1 MTTLKMTVNTYNRK
15 SRINPEIYG
24 SFSEHLG
31 RCIYE
36 GIYVGENSKIPNT
49 NGIRN
54 DVVAA
59 LKAIKLPVL
68 RWPGGCFADEY
79 HWKDGIGDRAKRK
92 KMVNSH
98 WGGLVEDNSFGTH
111 EFFELCEQ
119 VGCEPYITGN
129 LGSGT
134 VAEMSEWI
142 EYITFDGLSPMA
154 LERRKNGREDP
165 WKLRYFGVGN
175 ENWGCG
181 GNMRP
186 EFYADQYRRYATY
199 CREYSGNR
207 LYKVACGPDTAD
219 YDWTDKIMANIK
231 KDMSAISL
239 HCYSW
244 FSEKRAC
251 ELTLENCVNLIAKS
265 RNMEKLIK
273 GHKEIMAKYDPEHK
287 VRIAVDEWGTWYKTE
302 EGTNP
307 RFLYQQSTMCDAMV
321 AAGTLDIF
329 NRNSDIVSMA
339 NIAQTVNVLQA
350 VLLTEGENMIKTPTY
365 HVFDMYKDHQGN
377 TLLDTFCENE
387 KLEMN
392 DTVYACSQSASINEK
407 GEVFV
412 TMSNCSA
419 DKPFDIDIELIG
431 KEAGEISAKIL
442 ASDDY
447 LAHNSF
453 DRPDAVKISEYTKIR
468 ETGKGMLVTLPPC
481 SIAAIKVK

>member
-134 VAEMSEWI
+134 VSEMSEWI

-154 LERRKNGREDP
+154 LERKKNGHENP

-199 CREYSGNR
+199 LREYSGNR

-251 ELTLENCVNLIAKS
+251 ELSLENCISLIAKS

-273 GHKEIMAKYDPEHK
+273 GHKEIMAKYDPDHK
-287 VRIAVDEWGTWYKTE
+287 VKIVVDEWGTWYKTE

-329 NRNSDIVSMA
+329 NRNSDIISMA
-339 NIAQTVNVLQA
+339 NIAQTVNVLQS
-350 VLLTEGENMIKTPTY
+350 VLLTEGEKMIKTPTY
-365 HVFDMYKDHQGN
+365 HIFDLYRDHQGN
-377 TLLDTFCENE
+377 TLIETFCENE
-387 KLEMN
+387 KLEIN

-407 GEVFV
+407 GEVII

-431 KEAGEISAKIL
+431 KTAGEISAKIL
-442 ASDDY
+442 AADDY

-453 DRPDAVKISEYTKIR
+453 DKPDAVKIREYEKIR
-468 ETGKGMLVTLPPC
+468 KTEKGILVTLPPC
-481 SIAAIKVK
+481 SIAAITVK